1 MLGPSTVLRLTT
13 VCEVPEVD
21 RTPPYRQVAEHY
33 RAEIRSGRLAVG
45 DELPS
50 VRRIVEQWGIAMA
63 TAQRALELLHSE
75 GWIESRPGRPS
86 VVAPRE
92 R

>member
-1 MLGPSTVLRLTT
+1 MLGLSTVLGLTT

-21 RTPPYRQVAEHY
+21 RTPPFEQVAEHY
-33 RAEIRSGRLAVG
+33 RAEIRLGHLTVG

-50 VRRIVEQWGIAMA
+50 VRKIAGQWDIATA
-63 TAQRALELLHSE
+63 TAQRALDLLRSE

-86 VVAPRE
+86 VVASRE
-92 R
+92 Q